1 MTALQLQLQLAQRMI
16 DMGINETIVA
26 QSLTQ
31 VLIDNYGLPVNEAP
45 VRRVCRNTFTPEYN
59 FQDWGMNLTLNKPK
73 LEK

>member
-59 FQDWGMNLTLNKPK
+59 FQD
-73 LEK
+73 

>member
-31 VLIDNYGLPVNEAP
+31 VLIDNYGLPTSEAP

-59 FQDWGMNLTLNKPK
+59 FQD
-73 LEK
+73 